1 MNVARRVTDDI
12 VVLDLSGQMTGLD
25 APGEMKDQ
33 VRTALSA
40 GHRRIVLNLAK
51 LSFVDSSF
59 IGELVSCCLIMS
71 RAGGALKV
79 ACPVRRVQEL
89 FVIMHL
95 GTIIESFDTETAAIE
110 SFLTAG
116 H

>member
-1 MNVARRVTDDI
+1 MNVSRRLSSGI

-25 APGEMKDQ
+25 APGVMKEQ
-33 VRTALSA
+33 VTAALSA
-40 GHRRIVLNLAK
+40 GHRHIVLNLAK

-59 IGELVSCCLIMS
+59 IGELVTCCLVTS

-89 FVIMHL
+89 FVITRL
-95 GTIIESFDTETAAIE
+95 GTIIESFENEATAVE
-110 SFLTAG
+110 SFTKPAN
-116 H
+116 

>member
-1 MNVARRVTDDI
+1 MNIARRVTDDI

-59 IGELVSCCLIMS
+59 IGELVTCCLVTS

-89 FVIMHL
+89 FVITRL
-95 GTIIESFDTETAAIE
+95 GTIIESFDNETTAVE
-110 SFLTAG
+110 SFLKPG

>member
-1 MNVARRVTDDI
+1 MNVSRRLSIGI

-25 APGEMKDQ
+25 APGVMKEQ
-33 VRTALSA
+33 VTAALSA
-40 GHRRIVLNLAK
+40 GHRQIVLNLAK

-59 IGELVSCCLIMS
+59 IGELVTCCLVTS

-89 FVIMHL
+89 FVITRL
-95 GTIIESFDTETAAIE
+95 GTIIESFENEATAVE
-110 SFLTAG
+110 SFSKPAN
-116 H
+116 